1 MGGHEGMQWRERE
14 MTAWPWEG
22 QGSSAF
28 QKRRGC
34 PSHYHISIGRVW
46 KSHKR
51 YHKSS
56 GRLWNLPSTQMGPAC
71 GQLLATF
78 DDFDYRSL

>member
-1 MGGHEGMQWRERE
+1 MGGHEGMQWCERE

-34 PSHYHISIGRVW
+34 PSHYHISTGRMW

-56 GRLWNLPSTQMGPAC
+56 GRLWNTPSTQIWAC
-71 GQLLATF
+71 M
-78 DDFDYRSL
+78 RSIFGF

>member
-34 PSHYHISIGRVW
+34 LSHYHISIGRSW

-56 GRLWNLPSTQMGPAC
+56 GRLWNPSAPKYGLHA
-71 GQLLATF
+71 ATF
-78 DDFDYRSL
+78 RLLVITFTMGSV

>member
-1 MGGHEGMQWRERE
+1 MQWRERE

-34 PSHYHISIGRVW
+34 LSRYHISLEGCGRATSATIKVAEGYGT
-46 KSHKR
+46 SQHPNMGV
-51 YHKSS
+51 HAANS
-56 GRLWNLPSTQMGPAC
+56 RLLVISFTI
-71 GQLLATF
+71 
-78 DDFDYRSL
+78 

>member
-1 MGGHEGMQWRERE
+1 MQWRERE

-34 PSHYHISIGRVW
+34 LSHYHISIGRLW
-46 KSHKR
+46 KSHNATIKVAEG
-51 YHKSS
+51 YGTLPAPKY
-56 GRLWNLPSTQMGPAC
+56 GRAC
-71 GQLLATF
+71 GQFSAF
-78 DDFDYRSL
+78 SDYFHYGNI

>member
-1 MGGHEGMQWRERE
+1 MQWRERE

-22 QGSSAF
+22 HGSSAF

-34 PSHYHISIGRVW
+34 LFHYHISIGRLW

-56 GRLWNLPSTQMGPAC
+56 GRLWNTLSTQIWVRMRPILG
-71 GQLLATF
+71 F
-78 DDFDYRSL
+78 

>member
-34 PSHYHISIGRVW
+34 LSHYHISIGRLW

-56 GRLWNLPSTQMGPAC
+56 GRLWNPSAPKYGRAC
-71 GQLLATF
+71 GQFSAF
-78 DDFDYRSL
+78 SDYFHYEKL